1 MSNDA
6 SSEAKAVIRRN
17 TEEVQGNGNFDVF
30 EELFADDFI
39 DHTPQPGMTPD
50 KPGARRL
57 YKALRT
63 AFPDLHAVIHW
74 QTADGEVVTTFKTYH
89 GTHQGTFLGVAPTGR
104 KIHFEA
110 VDAMRVHEGKI
121 TEHWGAANLFSLMQ
135 QLGVL
140 ASADRTERQRSAADA
155 AARHG
160 VSPIFLVAA
169 GQASEREAATNL
181 VNRRTEDEQ

>member
-1 MSNDA
+1 M
-6 SSEAKAVIRRN
+6 
-17 TEEVQGNGNFDVF
+17 QGKGNFDVF

-63 AFPDLHAVIHW
+63 AFPDLDAVIHW

-121 TEHWGAANLFSLMQ
+121 TE
-135 QLGVL
+135 LGRGEPVL
-140 ASADRTERQRSAADA
+140 PYA
-155 AARHG
+155 AARSLG
-160 VSPIFLVAA
+160 VSRQDRAA
-169 GQASEREAATNL
+169 ARSRRRRGTAWRQPDLPRCRRAGFRARSGDEFGQP
-181 VNRRTEDEQ
+181 ED

>member
-17 TEEVQGNGNFDVF
+17 TEEVQGKGDFDVF

-50 KPGARRL
+50 KTGARRL

-74 QTADGEVVTTFKTYH
+74 QTADGEVVTTFKSYH

-110 VDAMRVHEGKI
+110 VDAMRAHEGKI

-135 QLGVL
+135 QLGAL

>member
-6 SSEAKAVIRRN
+6 SSEAKAVVRRN
-17 TEEVQGNGNFDVF
+17 TEEVQGKGNFDVF
-30 EELFADDFI
+30 EELFADDFV

-63 AFPDLHAVIHW
+63 AFPDFHAVIHW
-74 QTADGEVVTTFKTYH
+74 QTADGEVVTTFKTYQ

-110 VDAMRVHEGKI
+110 VDAMRVHERKI

-135 QLGVL
+135 QLGAL
-140 ASADRTERQRSAADA
+140 PSAAQARA
-155 AARHG
+155 AALSRRRRG
-160 VSPIFLVAA
+160 AA
-169 GQASEREAATNL
+169 WRLPDLPRCDQAGFRARNGDEFCQP
-181 VNRRTEDEQ
+181 ED